1 MILKIL
7 NKIGFIFLLLI
18 LSSNLVH
25 AEFKKIKKK
34 ATVTKP
40 EIIFPIPKNL
50 DKCITDMYVN
60 KGNNPVL
67 PVIKV
72 EAPPGY
78 GLDNRFNFAL
88 NKFENFKRPCGGGNV
103 EACENVKR
111 VILDW
116 AKADAAQRKG
126 PSDHEAKHWN
136 DTLTV
141 NLWVASPMM
150 AGYSFAKQRIT
161 VPDEEDKIIKDW
173 FKKIVKKNQHL
184 MYKLGLY
191 KQGTQAVGVPRSAH
205 NHALSS
211 AISHMQLGI
220 LLNDNKLFKKAF
232 KNYENAIKYQRKDGS
247 MPIETRRGG
256 RAIFYQGRAM
266 TALTTIAIIA
276 ENQGYN
282 IWDYEYKGKNFHNI
296 VKFFIDFTENN
307 EIVFKYAKEMKAPGP
322 ARNYKVQ
329 DLDSRSSS
337 NWGWLYA
344 YVTRFPEHEN
354 VLRLKQWST
363 NQSNLNNYQRKIVIN
378 FENILKRNFG
388 TSSWTVVEPKCHFT
402 K

>member
-1 MILKIL
+1 MKKL
-7 NKIGFIFLLLI
+7 NRINLIIFFLFLSIGFA
-18 LSSNLVH
+18 SAN
-25 AEFKKIKKK
+25 FKEIKKK
-34 ATVTKP
+34 AIVNNP
-40 EIIFPIPKNL
+40 ELIFPIPKKL
-50 DKCITDMYVN
+50 DKCITNMYVN
-60 KGNNPVL
+60 QGNNPVL

-72 EAPPGY
+72 DAPSGY

-88 NKFENFKRPCGGGNV
+88 NKFENFKRPCGGGNI

-116 AKADAAQRKG
+116 AKANAAQRTG

-141 NLWVASPMM
+141 NLWIASPMM
-150 AGYSFAKQRIT
+150 AGYSFVKQIMT
-161 VPDEEDKIIKDW
+161 VTEEEDQIIKDW

-184 MYKLGLY
+184 MYKLKKY
-191 KQGTQAVGVPRSAH
+191 KQGTQAIGVPRSAH

-232 KNYENAIKYQRKDGS
+232 RNYEAAIRYQRKDGS

-256 RAIFYQGRAM
+256 RAMFYQARAM

-282 IWDYEYKGKNFHNI
+282 IWDYEHKGKNFHNI

-322 ARNYKVQ
+322 AKDYKRQ
-329 DLDSRSSS
+329 DLDGSSSS

-344 YVTRFPEHEN
+344 YASRFPNHKN
-354 VLRLKQWST
+354 IQRLKQWS
-363 NQSNLNNYQRKIVIN
+363 SNSKDLNNYQRKIISN
-378 FENILKRNFG
+378 FDNVFKRNAG
-388 TSSWTVVEPKCHFT
+388 TSSWTVVEPRCHFT